1 MRETERQWRDL
12 KRQKRVQRP
21 SVLIRRTPHD
31 LSWFWVSQMDIIPGY
46 WATPWTMQFSPFV
59 SLGTTAVILEA
70 LLGLTDDLSLQ
81 YSPVHQEGTWS
92 WLMEGKTTFPP
103 YARNAR
109 GGVIV
114 GGSYEAVSFKAFEQ
128 KLPPIQLLH
137 CYDYQVSKV
146 PRVDDVS
153 VLGRQLELMAIDS
166 WLSAAGRS
174 SEIMDG
180 AANLLRTTPALVG
193 KLMQEFGYDFG
204 GLDFT
209 ATEGGLQVI
218 QGIVGELMDTFE
230 EEALSE
236 AEQIFV
242 LVSLLRTAKVALCIS
257 LGPSTEQVREYL
269 ATDIQVFMV

>member
-1 MRETERQWRDL
+1 
-12 KRQKRVQRP
+12 
-21 SVLIRRTPHD
+21 
-31 LSWFWVSQMDIIPGY
+31 
-46 WATPWTMQFSPFV
+46 MQFSPFV

-193 KLMQEFGYDFG
+193 KLTQEFGYDFG